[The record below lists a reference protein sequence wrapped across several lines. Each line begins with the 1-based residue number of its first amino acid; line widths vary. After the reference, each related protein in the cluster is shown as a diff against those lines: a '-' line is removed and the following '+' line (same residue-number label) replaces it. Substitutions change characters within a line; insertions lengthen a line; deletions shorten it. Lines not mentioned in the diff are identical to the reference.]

1 MRYKLSDCI
10 TIISGGTPK
19 KSQESYWN
27 GNIPWITVKDVN
39 GKYVSTTTDFITLEG
54 LKHSSANLTEDQDIL
69 ISARGT
75 VGKVL
80 MVGAGYTFNQSIYC
94 LRTDRS
100 VLVPDYLFYW
110 LEKNVSLVKQGT
122 HGSVFETI
130 TKDTFNHL
138 TIDLP
143 DLKEQYQIAHKL
155 SMFDRKINLNEQIND
170 NLLETCKTNLHQLI
184 NEKEYEVTQIG
195 NLDLI
200 VSDHVANGS
209 FKSLKDSVKYFDE
222 PNFATFLRNIDLKNR
237 LDGNLKY
244 IDETSYNFL
253 KKSHLFGG
261 EVVISNVADVGSV
274 HRVPRL
280 KHPMVV
286 GNNQIFIRSKNQSMN
301 DYLFIFFNSKWGQ
314 HAIHSITSGS
324 AQQKF
329 NKTDFKK
336 LNIPIP
342 TDNWVDNHISPFLKM
357 TDLNKAETR
366 LLKRIKSSLLNK
378 YF

>member
-1 MRYKLSDCI
+1 MKYKLSDCV

-27 GNIPWITVKDVN
+27 GNIPWITVKDFN

-75 VGKVL
+75 VGKAL

-170 NLLETCKTNLHQLI
+170 NL
-184 NEKEYEVTQIG
+184 
-195 NLDLI
+195 
-200 VSDHVANGS
+200 VA
-209 FKSLKDSVKYFDE
+209 
-222 PNFATFLRNIDLKNR
+222 
-237 LDGNLKY
+237 
-244 IDETSYNFL
+244 
-253 KKSHLFGG
+253 
-261 EVVISNVADVGSV
+261 
-274 HRVPRL
+274 
-280 KHPMVV
+280 
-286 GNNQIFIRSKNQSMN
+286 
-301 DYLFIFFNSKWGQ
+301 
-314 HAIHSITSGS
+314 
-324 AQQKF
+324 
-329 NKTDFKK
+329 
-336 LNIPIP
+336 
-342 TDNWVDNHISPFLKM
+342 
-357 TDLNKAETR
+357 
-366 LLKRIKSSLLNK
+366 
-378 YF
+378 

>member
-1 MRYKLSDCI
+1 MRYKLSDCV

-27 GNIPWITVKDVN
+27 GNIPWITVKDFN
-39 GKYVSTTTDFITLEG
+39 GKYVSTTTDSITLEG

-94 LRTDRS
+94 LRADRS

-143 DLKEQYQIAHKL
+143 DLKEQHQIAHKL

-170 NLLETCKTNLHQLI
+170 NL
-184 NEKEYEVTQIG
+184 
-195 NLDLI
+195 
-200 VSDHVANGS
+200 A
-209 FKSLKDSVKYFDE
+209 
-222 PNFATFLRNIDLKNR
+222 A
-237 LDGNLKY
+237 
-244 IDETSYNFL
+244 
-253 KKSHLFGG
+253 
-261 EVVISNVADVGSV
+261 
-274 HRVPRL
+274 
-280 KHPMVV
+280 
-286 GNNQIFIRSKNQSMN
+286 
-301 DYLFIFFNSKWGQ
+301 
-314 HAIHSITSGS
+314 
-324 AQQKF
+324 
-329 NKTDFKK
+329 
-336 LNIPIP
+336 
-342 TDNWVDNHISPFLKM
+342 
-357 TDLNKAETR
+357 
-366 LLKRIKSSLLNK
+366 
-378 YF
+378 

>member
-1 MRYKLSDCI
+1 MRYKLSDCV

-27 GNIPWITVKDVN
+27 GNIPWITVKDFN
-39 GKYVSTTTDFITLEG
+39 GKYVSTTTDSITLEG

-94 LRTDRS
+94 LRADRS

-170 NLLETCKTNLHQLI
+170 NL
-184 NEKEYEVTQIG
+184 
-195 NLDLI
+195 
-200 VSDHVANGS
+200 VA
-209 FKSLKDSVKYFDE
+209 
-222 PNFATFLRNIDLKNR
+222 
-237 LDGNLKY
+237 
-244 IDETSYNFL
+244 
-253 KKSHLFGG
+253 
-261 EVVISNVADVGSV
+261 
-274 HRVPRL
+274 
-280 KHPMVV
+280 
-286 GNNQIFIRSKNQSMN
+286 
-301 DYLFIFFNSKWGQ
+301 
-314 HAIHSITSGS
+314 
-324 AQQKF
+324 
-329 NKTDFKK
+329 
-336 LNIPIP
+336 
-342 TDNWVDNHISPFLKM
+342 
-357 TDLNKAETR
+357 
-366 LLKRIKSSLLNK
+366 
-378 YF
+378 